1 MVATM
6 TILYKPNRKD
16 AHFKINKDGLQYHNN
31 KNRHVTLVQTFR
43 ENEAYYSEQ
52 QIKNA
57 KLSRELYAK
66 DGYLIKKH
74 FKNLIKY
81 NLINNFPVNIEDTN
95 SSREIYKLNISALK
109 GKATRRNTDPVVTD
123 YITVEK

>member
-1 MVATM
+1 MRE
-6 TILYKPNRKD
+6 IYEKLGHPYQKD
-16 AHFKINKDGLQYHNN
+16 FN
-31 KNRHVTLVQTFR
+31 
-43 ENEAYYSEQ
+43 
-52 QIKNA
+52 
-57 KLSRELYAK
+57 
-66 DGYLIKKH
+66 
-74 FKNLIKY
+74 NLIKY